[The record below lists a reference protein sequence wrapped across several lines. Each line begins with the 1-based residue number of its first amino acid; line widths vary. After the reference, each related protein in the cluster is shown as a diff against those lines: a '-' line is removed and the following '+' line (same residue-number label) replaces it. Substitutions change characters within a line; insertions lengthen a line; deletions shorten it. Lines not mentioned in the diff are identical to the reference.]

1 MQKLDLL
8 GRPIADCHMGHA
20 SETKR
25 PSESSYRSHIE
36 AGRRVKGPL
45 WGARSASGLPHFRK
59 TTRGSLPHVAK
70 GVKSGRRWRLC
81 CDQAEAGA
89 TFARSVIEFAGALG
103 QIKSCRH
110 HT

>member
-36 AGRRVKGPL
+36 AGRWVKGPL
-45 WGARSASGLPHFRK
+45 WGARSAGGLPHFRK
-59 TTRGSLPHVAK
+59 TTMNETARAVGAPGLATQPRG
-70 GVKSGRRWRLC
+70 
-81 CDQAEAGA
+81 
-89 TFARSVIEFAGALG
+89 
-103 QIKSCRH
+103 
-110 HT
+110 